1 MMQTKGKRLSFG
13 AWKLD
18 PGLQHLWDLLSI
30 SGDLPGVAFDG
41 LDHSSGWMEHL
52 IGSPILL
59 YFESINELMSM
70 LVDLRVVMDK
80 NIRAFPYATDNL
92 IAHGALKIVGQAG
105 TITTEE
111 CAIYAH
117 INPANNFTSVLVEHG
132 SLHTFLLT
140 FNLAEICRF
149 ALLMGEKPRCT
160 VCWHSTRGA

>member
-18 PGLQHLWDLLSI
+18 PGLQHLWNLLSI
-30 SGDLPGVAFDG
+30 SGDLPSVAFDG

-80 NIRAFPYATDNL
+80 KIRAFPYATDNL
-92 IAHGALKIVGQAG
+92 IAHGARKIVGQAR
-105 TITTEE
+105 TMTTEG
-111 CAIYAH
+111 CAIIIRPH
-117 INPANNFTSVLVEHG
+117 KPCQQ
-132 SLHTFLLT
+132 LHFSAGGTG
-140 FNLAEICRF
+140 LASHFPPYIQ
-149 ALLMGEKPRCT
+149 P
-160 VCWHSTRGA
+160 S